1 MNVSAQ
7 FVTEITRCQRQLHAF
22 VLSMIWQP
30 AEADDV
36 LQETNLVLWQKAV
49 EFDDSRPFLPWAMR
63 FAQVQ
68 AMAHLSRRRR
78 QEDRLIVDDALA
90 KIMADE
96 AAYEE
101 PLFEAR
107 RRALADCLQKLP
119 ARHRELVSQGRKG
132 DAASSVRHDTC
143 SAPIGVGRP
152 DWVRA
157 PLPPNRACRSTAHG
171 SPVDGLTSVRIERPR
186 HGRLPDRTAPA
197 WQRTHLATAEWC
209 HSGGTICLLSL
220 PVREPSTWE
229 RSRRTV

>member
-1 MNVSAQ
+1 MTVSAQ

-119 ARHRELVSQGRKG
+119 ARHRELVSQRYEPDANVNAMAGAAKIAPKALSERLRRIRHTLLECIRK
-132 DAASSVRHDTC
+132 T
-143 SAPIGVGRP
+143 
-152 DWVRA
+152 
-157 PLPPNRACRSTAHG
+157 
-171 SPVDGLTSVRIERPR
+171 
-186 HGRLPDRTAPA
+186 
-197 WQRTHLATAEWC
+197 LAEEA
-209 HSGGTICLLSL
+209 IA
-220 PVREPSTWE
+220 
-229 RSRRTV
+229 